1 MRHDFS
7 KMSLKEIGKTIL
19 GSFGLFIA
27 GGVTLC
33 GIVYGILSM
42 TEKNYSYEIFK
53 SKAELAY
60 YSTKDDLVKCLDTYI
75 RSIAETSVMNGLAFI
90 DVSDKYNL
98 DLRFMIAQAQIE
110 SAFATTG
117 IAAKTNSAFNVMAY
131 DGRSANDMIKKGHN
145 YKHPDLS
152 VEPYAK
158 LLVNDYLVDGKTE
171 MDMLVKYVNKNGK
184 RYASSATYEQS
195 LRNAY
200 NQLINDTNINALY
213 SEYQKYK
220 LICNK

>member
-7 KMSLKEIGKTIL
+7 KMTLKEIGKTIL

-33 GIVYGILSM
+33 GIIYGILSM
-42 TEKNYSYEIFK
+42 TEKSYSYEIFK

-60 YSTKDDLVKCLDTYI
+60 YSTKDDLVKCLDAYI
-75 RSIAETSVMNGLAFI
+75 RSIAETSVMNALAFI

-98 DLRFMIAQAQIE
+98 DLRFMVAQAQIE

-131 DGRSANDMIKKGHN
+131 DGRSAKDMIKKGHG

-152 VEPYAK
+152 VEPYAR
-158 LLVNDYLVDGKTE
+158 LLVNDYLVGGKTE

-184 RYASSATYEQS
+184 RYASSMTYEQS

-200 NQLINDTNINALY
+200 DQLLRDTNINALY

-220 LICNK
+220 TICSK

>member
-75 RSIAETSVMNGLAFI
+75 RSIAETSVMNGSAFI
-90 DVSDKYNL
+90 DISDKYNL

-152 VEPYAK
+152 IEPYAK

-171 MDMLVKYVNKNGK
+171 MDMLVKYVNKSGK
-184 RYASSATYEQS
+184 RYASSTTYEQS

>member
-60 YSTKDDLVKCLDTYI
+60 YST
-75 RSIAETSVMNGLAFI
+75 R
-90 DVSDKYNL
+90 
-98 DLRFMIAQAQIE
+98 MIW
-110 SAFATTG
+110 S
-117 IAAKTNSAFNVMAY
+117 
-131 DGRSANDMIKKGHN
+131 
-145 YKHPDLS
+145 
-152 VEPYAK
+152 
-158 LLVNDYLVDGKTE
+158 
-171 MDMLVKYVNKNGK
+171 
-184 RYASSATYEQS
+184 
-195 LRNAY
+195 
-200 NQLINDTNINALY
+200 NALT
-213 SEYQKYK
+213 
-220 LICNK
+220 LISVQLRRPL